1 MRKVTETIAESFYKG
16 FNKTVSNTHTDGV
29 NVWLHGNKIAWRN
42 QDNTLSVT
50 LAGWGT
56 PTTRERIN
64 GILDTFGIHYRV
76 GQHKHEQIIKN
87 SDNAKSFGFEFLPY
101 GDNTVITFFSD
112 DVHLNGYKFSE

>member
-16 FNKTVSNTHTDGV
+16 FKKTVSNTHTDGV

-42 QDNTLSVT
+42 QDNSLSVT

-64 GILDTFGIHYRV
+64 GILETFGIHYRV
-76 GQHKHEQIIKN
+76 GQHKHEQIIKTY
-87 SDNAKSFGFEFLPY
+87 DNYSFESLPY
-101 GDNTVITFFSD
+101 GDDTVITFFSD

>member
-16 FNKTVSNTHTDGV
+16 FKKTVSNTHTDGV

-56 PTTRERIN
+56 PTTR
-64 GILDTFGIHYRV
+64 
-76 GQHKHEQIIKN
+76 
-87 SDNAKSFGFEFLPY
+87 
-101 GDNTVITFFSD
+101 
-112 DVHLNGYKFSE
+112 

>member
-16 FNKTVSNTHTDGV
+16 FKKTVSNTHTDGV

-64 GILDTFGIHYRV
+64 GILETFGIIHRV
-76 GQHKHEQIIKN
+76 GQHKHEQIIKTY
-87 SDNAKSFGFEFLPY
+87 DNYSFEFLPY
-101 GDNTVITFFSD
+101 GEDTIITFLSD
-112 DVHLNGYKFSE
+112 DVHINGYKFSE

>member
-16 FNKTVSNTHTDGV
+16 FKKTVSNTNTDGV

-42 QDNTLSVT
+42 QDNSLSVT
-50 LAGWGT
+50 LASWGT

-76 GQHKHEQIIKN
+76 AQHKGKQIIKN
-87 SDNAKSFGFEFLPY
+87 SSNDKSFGFEFLPY
-101 GDNTVITFFSD
+101 GDDTVITFFSD

>member
-16 FNKTVSNTHTDGV
+16 FKKTVSNTHTDGV

-42 QDNTLSVT
+42 QDNSLSVT

-87 SDNAKSFGFEFLPY
+87 SDNERSFSFEFLPY
-101 GDNTVITFFSD
+101 GDEAIITFFSD